1 MSFWEYV
8 GNRHQQLLTDAYQ
21 HASAV
26 FQCMV
31 VATLIGVVIGVVTY
45 RSEWAGNLATT
56 TTSTILTIPSLAM
69 IGLLIPI
76 VGLGV
81 PPTVIALTLYGL
93 LPIVRNSIVGL
104 RGVDPSL
111 VDAAKGIGMSRPM
124 RLVRVELPLAW
135 PPILTGIRVSTQ
147 MLMGIAAIAAYAS
160 GPGLGNEIF
169 RGIGSL
175 GSKNALNQVLAGTL
189 GIIILALLF
198 DAAYVVLGRLTI
210 PRGSVPES
218 AATTTSGAS
227 IELENLTKK
236 YPGTPQPAVEN
247 VNMEIKAGELVVFVG
262 PSGCGKSTT
271 LKMINRLI
279 EPTGGRIRIDGE
291 DVTDIDPVK
300 LRRKVGYAIQSSG
313 LFPHMTVAQ
322 NIALVP
328 RMIGWSKSRIRDR
341 VEEMLDLVGLDAG
354 EFQGRYPRQLSGGQQ
369 QRVGVARALAA
380 DPPVLLMDEPF
391 GAVDPIT
398 RDHLQDELIRLQ
410 HELHKTIVF
419 VTHDFDEAIKLG
431 DRIAVLRERSHIAQ
445 FDTPEA
451 ILTNPADDFVSGFV
465 GAGAALKRLNLTRV
479 RDVEI
484 TDYPTVTVDDPLQ
497 DIFDRLR
504 DSGTNE
510 ILLLDKRGR
519 PYKWLRRG
527 DMMRAKGSLAR
538 AGTLVSDTVT
548 RDATLRDALEAV
560 LTDNAGR
567 VAVTGRRG
575 EYTGVVDMETLMNSV
590 HELLEADRL
599 EAMEAQHELEEARAL
614 QTHAEQEGAGGEE
627 PA

>member
-1 MSFWEYV
+1 MPE
-8 GNRHQQLLTDAYQ
+8 TDG
-21 HASAV
+21 H
-26 FQCMV
+26 
-31 VATLIGVVIGVVTY
+31 
-45 RSEWAGNLATT
+45 
-56 TTSTILTIPSLAM
+56 
-69 IGLLIPI
+69 
-76 VGLGV
+76 
-81 PPTVIALTLYGL
+81 
-93 LPIVRNSIVGL
+93 
-104 RGVDPSL
+104 
-111 VDAAKGIGMSRPM
+111 
-124 RLVRVELPLAW
+124 
-135 PPILTGIRVSTQ
+135 
-147 MLMGIAAIAAYAS
+147 
-160 GPGLGNEIF
+160 
-169 RGIGSL
+169 
-175 GSKNALNQVLAGTL
+175 
-189 GIIILALLF
+189 
-198 DAAYVVLGRLTI
+198 
-210 PRGSVPES
+210 
-218 AATTTSGAS
+218 GAS
-227 IELENLTKK
+227 IELENLTKR
-236 YPGTPQPAVEN
+236 YPGGAQPAVDN
-247 VNMEIKAGELVVFVG
+247 VSMEIKAGEVVVFVG

-279 EPTGGRIRIDGE
+279 EPTGGRIRMGGE
-291 DVTDIDPVK
+291 DVTDIDPVG
-300 LRRKVGYAIQSSG
+300 LRRKVGYAIQSAG

-328 RMIGWSKSRIRDR
+328 RMIGWPKARIRAR
-341 VEEMLDLVGLDAG
+341 TEELLDLVGLDPG

-419 VTHDFDEAIKLG
+419 VTHDFDEAIKIG

-484 TDYPTVTVDDPLQ
+484 TDYPTVTIDDPLQ
-497 DIFDRLR
+497 QVFNRLR
-504 DSGTNE
+504 AAGTNE
-510 ILLLDKRGR
+510 VLLLDRRGR

-527 DMMRAKGSLAR
+527 DLMRARGSLAR
-538 AGTLVSDTVT
+538 AGTLVHDTVT

-575 EYTGVVDMETLMNSV
+575 EYTGVVDMETLLNSV
-590 HELLEADRL
+590 HDMLEADRFDAL
-599 EAMEAQHELEEARAL
+599 EHQHELEELRAART
-614 QTHAEQEGAGGEE
+614 QAEQEGGGGVTSVGGFGGTR
-627 PA
+627 

>member
-1 MSFWEYV
+1 MAEPAP
-8 GNRHQQLLTDAYQ
+8 T
-21 HASAV
+21 
-26 FQCMV
+26 
-31 VATLIGVVIGVVTY
+31 ATHG
-45 RSEWAGNLATT
+45 AT
-56 TTSTILTIPSLAM
+56 
-69 IGLLIPI
+69 
-76 VGLGV
+76 
-81 PPTVIALTLYGL
+81 
-93 LPIVRNSIVGL
+93 
-104 RGVDPSL
+104 
-111 VDAAKGIGMSRPM
+111 
-124 RLVRVELPLAW
+124 
-135 PPILTGIRVSTQ
+135 
-147 MLMGIAAIAAYAS
+147 
-160 GPGLGNEIF
+160 
-169 RGIGSL
+169 
-175 GSKNALNQVLAGTL
+175 
-189 GIIILALLF
+189 
-198 DAAYVVLGRLTI
+198 
-210 PRGSVPES
+210 
-218 AATTTSGAS
+218 
-227 IELENLTKK
+227 IELEGLTKR
-236 YPGTPQPAVEN
+236 YPGSAQPAVDR
-247 VNMEIKAGELVVFVG
+247 VNMEIKAGETVVFVG

-279 EPTGGRIRIDGE
+279 EPTGGRIRIGGE
-291 DVTDIDPVK
+291 DVTGIDPVK

-328 RMIGWSKSRIRDR
+328 RMTGWPKSRLRQR
-341 VEEMLDLVGLDAG
+341 VEEMLDLVGLDPG
-354 EFQGRYPRQLSGGQQ
+354 EFHGRYPRQLSGGQQ

-410 HELHKTIVF
+410 RELHKTIVF

-479 RDVEI
+479 RDVEMRG
-484 TDYPTVTVDDPLQ
+484 YPTVTVDTPLQ
-497 DIFDRLR
+497 QIFGYLR
-504 DSGTNE
+504 DGGTNE
-510 ILLLDKRGR
+510 ILLLDRRRR

-527 DMMRAKGSLAR
+527 DLMRARGSLAR
-538 AGTLVSDTVT
+538 AGTLVHDTVT

-575 EYTGVVDMETLMNSV
+575 EFIGVVDMETLMNSV

-599 EAMEAQHELEEARAL
+599 EAMEHQHELEEARSR
-614 QTHAEQEGAGGEE
+614 QTHFEQEGDAGEKK
-627 PA
+627 A

>member
-1 MSFWEYV
+1 MPE
-8 GNRHQQLLTDAYQ
+8 T
-21 HASAV
+21 
-26 FQCMV
+26 
-31 VATLIGVVIGVVTY
+31 
-45 RSEWAGNLATT
+45 SE
-56 TTSTILTIPSLAM
+56 P
-69 IGLLIPI
+69 
-76 VGLGV
+76 
-81 PPTVIALTLYGL
+81 
-93 LPIVRNSIVGL
+93 
-104 RGVDPSL
+104 
-111 VDAAKGIGMSRPM
+111 
-124 RLVRVELPLAW
+124 
-135 PPILTGIRVSTQ
+135 
-147 MLMGIAAIAAYAS
+147 
-160 GPGLGNEIF
+160 
-169 RGIGSL
+169 
-175 GSKNALNQVLAGTL
+175 
-189 GIIILALLF
+189 
-198 DAAYVVLGRLTI
+198 
-210 PRGSVPES
+210 
-218 AATTTSGAS
+218 TTTSGAS
-227 IELENLTKK
+227 IQLENLTKI
-236 YPGTPQPAVEN
+236 YPGNSNPAVDS

-279 EPTGGRIRIDGE
+279 EPTSGRIRIGDE
-291 DVTDIDPVK
+291 DVTDMDPVK

-328 RMIGWSKSRIRDR
+328 KMVGWSKSKVKGR
-341 VEEMLDLVGLDAG
+341 VEEMLDLVGLDPA
-354 EFQGRYPRQLSGGQQ
+354 EFRHRYPRQLSGGQQ

-410 HELHKTIVF
+410 HELHKTICF

-451 ILTNPADDFVSGFV
+451 ILTNPTDDFVSGFV

-479 RDVEI
+479 RDVPI
-484 TDYPTVTVDDPLQ
+484 VDFATAAVDDPLQ
-497 DIFDRLR
+497 DIFDLLR
-504 DSGTNE
+504 SGSTNE
-510 ILLLDKRGR
+510 VLLLDRHRR

-527 DMMRAKGSLAR
+527 DLSRAKESLAR
-538 AGTLVSDTVT
+538 AGTLVHDTVT

-575 EYTGVVDMETLMNSV
+575 EYIGVVDMETLMNNV

-599 EAMEAQHELEEARAL
+599 DAAEHQHELQDQRDRR
-614 QTHAEQEGAGGEE
+614 THLAQEGADGADGSQGVT
-627 PA
+627 A

>member
-1 MSFWEYV
+1 MPE
-8 GNRHQQLLTDAYQ
+8 TDG
-21 HASAV
+21 H
-26 FQCMV
+26 
-31 VATLIGVVIGVVTY
+31 
-45 RSEWAGNLATT
+45 
-56 TTSTILTIPSLAM
+56 
-69 IGLLIPI
+69 
-76 VGLGV
+76 
-81 PPTVIALTLYGL
+81 
-93 LPIVRNSIVGL
+93 
-104 RGVDPSL
+104 
-111 VDAAKGIGMSRPM
+111 
-124 RLVRVELPLAW
+124 
-135 PPILTGIRVSTQ
+135 
-147 MLMGIAAIAAYAS
+147 
-160 GPGLGNEIF
+160 
-169 RGIGSL
+169 
-175 GSKNALNQVLAGTL
+175 
-189 GIIILALLF
+189 
-198 DAAYVVLGRLTI
+198 
-210 PRGSVPES
+210 
-218 AATTTSGAS
+218 GAS
-227 IELENLTKK
+227 IELENLTKRF
-236 YPGTPQPAVEN
+236 PGGAQPAVDN
-247 VNMEIKAGELVVFVG
+247 VSMEIKAGEVVVFVG

-279 EPTGGRIRIDGE
+279 EPTGGRIRMGGE
-291 DVTDIDPVK
+291 DVTDIDPVG
-300 LRRKVGYAIQSSG
+300 LRRKVGYAIQSAG

-322 NIALVP
+322 NIGLVP
-328 RMIGWSKSRIRDR
+328 KMIGWPKARIRKR
-341 VEEMLDLVGLDAG
+341 TEELLDLVGLDPG
-354 EFQGRYPRQLSGGQQ
+354 EFHGRYPRQLSGGQQ

-410 HELHKTIVF
+410 HELRKTIVF

-497 DIFDRLR
+497 QIFNRLR
-504 DSGTNE
+504 AAGNNE
-510 ILLLDKRGR
+510 ILLLDRRGR

-527 DMMRAKGSLAR
+527 DLMRARGSLAR
-538 AGTLVSDTVT
+538 AGTLVHDTVT

-590 HELLEADRL
+590 HEMLEADRL
-599 EAMEAQHELEEARAL
+599 DAREHRHELEELRAA
-614 QTHAEQEGAGGEE
+614 QTHAEQEGSGGVTGVG
-627 PA
+627 PGGQR